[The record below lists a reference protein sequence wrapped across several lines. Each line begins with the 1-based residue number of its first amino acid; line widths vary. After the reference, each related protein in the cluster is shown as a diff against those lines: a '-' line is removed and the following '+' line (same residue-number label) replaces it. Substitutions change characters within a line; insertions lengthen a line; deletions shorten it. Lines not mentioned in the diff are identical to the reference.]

1 MASNGINLPV
11 FNVFK
16 MFSRMGAE
24 RIAAVSDGAVD
35 LDAIMKEGVRGKADV
50 GALASRDAKKVTVMA
65 WHYHDD
71 DVAGPDATVTLTV
84 DGLALKNGKAKL
96 THYRID
102 KTHSNAYTV
111 WQQQGSP
118 AKPSAAQ
125 YKALEAASELTA
137 LKGAPASID
146 VKDGTATLPIALPR
160 QAVSLVVLEW

>member
-1 MASNGINLPV
+1 V

-71 DVAGPDATVTLTV
+71 DVAGPDANVTLAI

-137 LKGAPASID
+137 LTGAPASVD
-146 VKDGTATLPIALPR
+146 VKDGKASLPITLPR
-160 QAVSLVVLEW
+160 QGVSLVVLEW